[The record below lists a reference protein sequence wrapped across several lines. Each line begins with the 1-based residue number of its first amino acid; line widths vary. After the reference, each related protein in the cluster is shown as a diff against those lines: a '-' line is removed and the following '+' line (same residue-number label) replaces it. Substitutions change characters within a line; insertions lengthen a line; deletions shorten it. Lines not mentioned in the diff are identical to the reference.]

1 MWAFDITM
9 GLFLMLTGW
18 AVVKF
23 PLLIA
28 GYNTMSKEQQKKV
41 DIKGASRMMRKTF
54 VLMGL
59 GTMFIPYLL
68 QLAGCRTATGLV
80 PVVIILLGT
89 AYMLFRS
96 RKYTNALNS
105 PDTSVGNTHKK
116 QKAKGFYILAFL
128 TISLLV
134 FFAYGLRPARVTT
147 ENEALTIS
155 GLYGTALPLQTIDS
169 VTLIE
174 SLPSG
179 WRTNGIAAGAI
190 RKGHFN
196 LKGIGKCLLF
206 TQSPDGPFIHI
217 TSSGSVPV
225 ILNKKTPQQTRE
237 LYEKL
242 KGNRNRR

>member
-1 MWAFDITM
+1 MSAFDMTM

-18 AVVKF
+18 AAVKF
-23 PLLIA
+23 PVLIA
-28 GYNTMSKEQQKKV
+28 GYNTMSKEQKKKV

-59 GTMFIPYLL
+59 GVMAIPYLL
-68 QLAGCRTATGLV
+68 QVAGFRIVTELV
-80 PVVIILLGT
+80 PVFIILSGVC
-89 AYMLFRS
+89 YMLFQS
-96 RKYTNALNS
+96 QKYTKAPDV
-105 PDTSVGNTHKK
+105 PDTTTGHNKK
-116 QKAKGFYILAFL
+116 RRTKGLYTL
-128 TISLLV
+128 TLLTCSFIV
-134 FFAYGLRPARVTT
+134 FFALSLRPARVIT
-147 ENEALTIS
+147 ENETLKIS
-155 GLYGTALPLQTIDS
+155 GIYGTTLPLQTIDS

-174 SLPSG
+174 SLPSE

-206 TQSPDGPFIHI
+206 TQSSEGPFIRI

-225 ILNKKTPQQTRE
+225 ILNKKIPEQTRE

-242 KGNRNRR
+242 KEN

>member
-1 MWAFDITM
+1 MSAFDITM

-59 GTMFIPYLL
+59 GIMLIPYLL
-68 QLAGCRTATGLV
+68 QLAGCRTATGLA
-80 PVVIILLGT
+80 PVVIILSGT

-96 RKYTNALNS
+96 RKYTKT
-105 PDTSVGNTHKK
+105 PDLPDASTGTTNKK
-116 QKAKGFYILAFL
+116 QKAKGLYILAFL
-128 TISLLV
+128 TILLTV
-134 FFAYGLRPARVTT
+134 FFVYGLRPARVTT

-155 GLYGTALPLQTIDS
+155 GLYGTTLPLQTIDS

-196 LKGIGKCLLF
+196 LKEIGKCLLF
-206 TQSPDGPFIHI
+206 TQSPEGPFIRI

-225 ILNKKTPQQTRE
+225 ILNKKTPGQTRE

-242 KGNRNRR
+242 KENRNRH

>member
-1 MWAFDITM
+1 MSAFDILM

-28 GYNTMSKEQQKKV
+28 GYNTMSKEQKEKV
-41 DIKGASRMMRKTF
+41 DAKGASRMMRKTF

-59 GTMFIPYLL
+59 GVIAIPYLL
-68 QLAGCRTATGLV
+68 QVAGFRIVTELV
-80 PVVIILLGT
+80 PVAVILPGVC
-89 AYMLFRS
+89 YMLYQS
-96 RKYTNALNS
+96 QKYTKA
-105 PDTSVGNTHKK
+105 PDVPDVTTGNKK
-116 QKAKGFYILAFL
+116 QRTKGLYTL
-128 TISLLV
+128 TLLTLSFIV
-134 FFAYGLRPARVTT
+134 FFALSLRPARVIT
-147 ENEALTIS
+147 ENETLTIS
-155 GLYGTALPLQTIDS
+155 GLYGMTLPLQTIES

-196 LKGIGKCLLF
+196 LRGIGKCLLF
-206 TQSPDGPFIHI
+206 TQSSEGPFIRI

-225 ILNKKTPQQTRE
+225 ILNKK
-237 LYEKL
+237 KH
-242 KGNRNRR
+242 RNKPGSYIKN